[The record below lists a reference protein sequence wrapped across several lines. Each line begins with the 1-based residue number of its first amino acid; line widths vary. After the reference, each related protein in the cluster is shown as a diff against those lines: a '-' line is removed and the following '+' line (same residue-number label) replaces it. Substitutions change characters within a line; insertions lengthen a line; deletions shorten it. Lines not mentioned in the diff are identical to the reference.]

1 MMQGILV
8 FLIFVLLFILTR
20 PKPKPQNKH
29 PTIEDIQRKYPR
41 RKSKQQLEEAR
52 KERQDAYDRDF
63 ADRKRSREVAQPTA
77 SRQNTDS
84 SKYKKL
90 LAMLGGDRATTDRLI
105 SAYGVDKAILD
116 LERDRQI

>member
-1 MMQGILV
+1 MAQGILV

-105 SAYGVDKAILD
+105 SAYGVDKAISD
-116 LERDRQI
+116 LERDRRI